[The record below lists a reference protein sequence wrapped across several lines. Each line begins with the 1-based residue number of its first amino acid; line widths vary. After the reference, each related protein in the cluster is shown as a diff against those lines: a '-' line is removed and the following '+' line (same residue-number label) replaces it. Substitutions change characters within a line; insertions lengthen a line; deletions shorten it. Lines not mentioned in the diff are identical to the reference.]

1 MFPSSQDLD
10 AQKRQTNLVML
21 DVCTETYLSERDGM
35 RRETEEEGDGGGG
48 KGGGKVGNEGRQA
61 YNEYD
66 LEREER
72 LLKTAVSKLYLNWH
86 FGDER
91 KLAGA
96 N

>member
-1 MFPSSQDLD
+1 M
-10 AQKRQTNLVML
+10 
-21 DVCTETYLSERDGM
+21 E
-35 RRETEEEGDGGGG
+35 
-48 KGGGKVGNEGRQA
+48 NEGRQA